1 MGGVALQSA
10 VSAPHANNVSPA
22 VQSEDRRPL
31 AICVRNLPIRSSG
44 KALILYVH
52 CEQYEHILFVKK
64 EWRSTCK
71 KLKASDML
79 VKSTPHLVH
88 ACRDLWCAL

>member
-1 MGGVALQSA
+1 MGGVALQST

-44 KALILYVH
+44 KGVNPLCSLCTAQAYFV
-52 CEQYEHILFVKK
+52 CEERMVMNL
-64 EWRSTCK
+64 EET
-71 KLKASDML
+71 
-79 VKSTPHLVH
+79 
-88 ACRDLWCAL
+88 

>member
-52 CEQYEHILFVKK
+52 CELHKYILFMKK
-64 EWRSTCK
+64 EWR
-71 KLKASDML
+71 
-79 VKSTPHLVH
+79 
-88 ACRDLWCAL
+88 

>member
-44 KALILYVH
+44 KGINPFMFIVN
-52 CEQYEHILFVKK
+52 
-64 EWRSTCK
+64 STNIFC
-71 KLKASDML
+71 L
-79 VKSTPHLVH
+79 
-88 ACRDLWCAL
+88 

>member
-1 MGGVALQSA
+1 MLYTWLIIFHSSSHLGAARSGRVGGVALQSA

-44 KALILYVH
+44 KGVNPLNSLEISQLNF
-52 CEQYEHILFVKK
+52 I
-64 EWRSTCK
+64 S
-71 KLKASDML
+71 
-79 VKSTPHLVH
+79 P
-88 ACRDLWCAL
+88 

>member
-1 MGGVALQSA
+1 VGGVALQSA

-44 KALILYVH
+44 KGI
-52 CEQYEHILFVKK
+52 
-64 EWRSTCK
+64 
-71 KLKASDML
+71 
-79 VKSTPHLVH
+79 KSVCSL
-88 ACRDLWCAL
+88 

>member
-44 KALILYVH
+44 KAITSMNSLGISQLN
-52 CEQYEHILFVKK
+52 FT
-64 EWRSTCK
+64 S
-71 KLKASDML
+71 
-79 VKSTPHLVH
+79 P
-88 ACRDLWCAL
+88 

>member
-1 MGGVALQSA
+1 VGGVALQSA

-44 KALILYVH
+44 KGINPLCSLWTAQAYFV
-52 CEQYEHILFVKK
+52 CEE
-64 EWRSTCK
+64 R
-71 KLKASDML
+71 ML
-79 VKSTPHLVH
+79 MEET
-88 ACRDLWCAL
+88 